1 MHHRGAR
8 AGGTDDEFG
17 IALFAQLDEALGNP
31 SSLHLISG
39 VESRLPT
46 ASLPLI
52 KFDFATG
59 ATQHFDGARADAGPH
74 LVDDAGYK
82 QPDFDCRITMA
93 DIGHC
98 QFAIAITKLCV
109 NSGCLTGLSIY
120 RTKPREY
127 IAIGSGQSQIS
138 NIW

>member
-8 AGGTDDEFG
+8 TGRTDDEFRV
-17 IALFAQLDEALGNP
+17 ALFAQLDEALGN
-31 SSLHLISG
+31 SSRFDPISG
-39 VESRLPT
+39 IESRLAT

-82 QPDFDCRITMA
+82 QSHPDCRFPIA
-93 DIGHC
+93 DCSHC
-98 QFAIAITKLCV
+98 QFAIANCRFDYELRSDADRTLDYLAPK
-109 NSGCLTGLSIY
+109 SGS
-120 RTKPREY
+120 
-127 IAIGSGQSQIS
+127 
-138 NIW
+138 